1 MSTNSRSGLWSV
13 LKHRDLRLLFG
24 GLLFSSMGSWA
35 YNVALLAVMYQR
47 THSVGWVAAAS
58 LIRYLA
64 GLLVTSYAGLL
75 AERLERIRLMIR
87 SDLLCCLWQAGLAL
101 TVALGGPLV
110 LALALSVLSTVTG
123 SVYGPA
129 TAATIP
135 TLVGENELVAA
146 NSLNSTLDNFVV
158 IAGPAVGAVIL
169 LIGSPAAVFAVNAIS
184 FAGCALAVSRIKT
197 RTKPV
202 DVTEDGTASLRA
214 QLAVGFQTI
223 WSDRAARTLVAMCGL
238 VTVLWGSDTVLLV
251 AVSAHRLGDGSRGW
265 GYLLASLGAGGILA
279 APLVNRLARS
289 GRLAP
294 IITVGALGYCLPT
307 ALLTLTHSVPIA
319 CVIEIF
325 RGSSTLMV
333 DVLAVTV
340 MQRAVPSDRLGRVF
354 GVFFTIVYGASAL
367 GALLGAPAVSVF
379 GLNHALLI
387 FAFAPA
393 ILVLIAVPALLSID
407 RDTAAAAAMLAPRVA
422 VLEQLQIFS
431 GASRTLLE
439 RLAGAAVMT
448 NFAAGTAIITE
459 GETADALYA
468 LAEGTVDVTSRG
480 EAGGPSIALRTMQ
493 APDLFGEIGVL
504 EGIPRTAT
512 VTAATDCVC
521 ERIDKDTFL
530 DALTST
536 PISTS
541 LVDTARGRLALT
553 HPSRMLAT
561 TAEPATAEPATAET

>member
-1 MSTNSRSGLWSV
+1 MSSRSSLWSV
-13 LKHRDLRLLFG
+13 LRHRDLRLLFG
-24 GLLFSSMGSWA
+24 GLLFSAMGSWA

-64 GLLVTSYAGLL
+64 GLFVTSYAGVL

-87 SDLLCCLWQAGLAL
+87 SDLLCCLWQASLAL
-101 TVALGGPLV
+101 TVALGGPLE
-110 LALALSVLSTVTG
+110 LALLFSVFSTVCG
-123 SVYGPA
+123 AVYGPA

-135 TLVGENELVAA
+135 TLVDESELVAA
-146 NSLNSTLDNFVV
+146 NSLNSTIDNFVV

-169 LIGSPAAVFAVNAIS
+169 LIGSPAAVFAVNAAS
-184 FAGCALAVSRIKT
+184 FAGCALAVSRIRT

-223 WSDRAARTLVAMCGL
+223 WNDRAARTLVAMCGL
-238 VTVLWGSDTVLLV
+238 VTALWGSDTVLLV
-251 AVSAHRLGDGSRGW
+251 AVSAHRLGAGSRGW

-279 APLVNRLARS
+279 APLVNRLAGS
-289 GRLAP
+289 LRLAP
-294 IITVGALGYCLPT
+294 IIILGALGYCLPT
-307 ALLTLTHSVPIA
+307 ALLTLTHSVPVA
-319 CVIEIF
+319 CAIEVF
-325 RGSSTLMV
+325 RGASTLMV

-367 GALLGAPAVSVF
+367 GSLLAAPAVSAF
-379 GLNHALLI
+379 GLDHALLI
-387 FAFAPA
+387 FGFAPA
-393 ILVLIAVPALLSID
+393 IVVLIAVPALLSID
-407 RDTAAAAAMLAPRVA
+407 RETAATAAALAPRVA
-422 VLEQLQIFS
+422 LLEQLQIFS
-431 GASRTLLE
+431 GASRTVLE

-448 NFAAGTAIITE
+448 NFAAGTAIVTQ
-459 GETADALYA
+459 GDTADAFYA
-468 LAEGTVDVTSRG
+468 LAEGTVEVTSSG
-480 EAGGPSIALRTMQ
+480 EHGGASVVLRTMQ

-512 VTAATDCVC
+512 VTATSDCAC

-530 DALTST
+530 DALTGT

-561 TAEPATAEPATAET
+561 QAPEPVGTAEAS